1 MQPERYMLEELA
13 VASVEHL
20 PAGKYLLYRQQH
32 SAGFGSL
39 LMEHVYFR
47 RTIGATQE
55 RLWNWRHSVHMCMR
69 SCFGL

>member
-32 SAGFGSL
+32 FSGFRVFADGTCVLQKDHRCHTGTFMELEAFSAY
-39 LMEHVYFR
+39 VY
-47 RTIGATQE
+47 IC
-55 RLWNWRHSVHMCMR
+55 V
-69 SCFGL
+69 